1 MTMRIESS
9 TTFALLTALV
19 GSLGCSFIA
28 RDPATYESDTSQ
40 LLDTRGDALQ
50 ACYDDELARNPTMAG
65 KLTVTFTVEKK
76 TGKLTQLS
84 WDKDRTT
91 VGESLAT
98 CVITALDGLQLT
110 PEDQR
115 DGVATFTYTFR
126 NNQPAAS

>member
-1 MTMRIESS
+1 MRKT
-9 TTFALLTALV
+9 TTFMLLA
-19 GSLGCSFIA
+19 GFACSLGCSFMA
-28 RDPATYESDTSQ
+28 RDTPTYEADTSQ

-50 ACYDDELARNPTMAG
+50 ACYDQELAQNPSMAG
-65 KLTVTFTVEKK
+65 KLTLTFTVEKK

-91 VGESLAT
+91 VSESLAT